1 MEVSLLICLLVFL
14 SVYLLAWHFAR
25 PKEVSLREEWSIKH
39 AEDTGITKIV
49 NVVIGGLV
57 CALVAYAVTGELKF
71 AAVGFLGGFF
81 VANWLSSRRLKAREE
96 MLRMQYGQV
105 LSALASAMQGGLMHY
120 QALEDITPT
129 LPEPSKKVFT
139 EILARAR
146 TGSSLYQATKEVADV
161 VQWKDLESMA
171 AAFKMYEAT
180 GCNLVEVFNYLAD
193 VVRERESDRKYVSAV
208 TAQVR
213 MTATLLS
220 FLPFILIG
228 VARVLSPEY
237 TAPLFTT
244 TGGIIVLLFC
254 VLAVIA
260 GNRIVNKM
268 VEGLCV

>member
-1 MEVSLLICLLVFL
+1 MLTLACLAICLLVL
-14 SVYLLAWHFAR
+14 ILTWHFMK
-25 PKEVSLREEWSIKH
+25 PKEVSIREEWSIKH
-39 AEDTGITKIV
+39 DEGSRLTNIIIILV
-49 NVVIGGLV
+49 CGLV
-57 CALVAYAVTGELKF
+57 CSIAAYGVTGEIFF
-71 AAVGFLGGFF
+71 AGLAFLGGYF
-81 VANWLSSRRLKAREE
+81 VAKWLSKRRQKTREE

-105 LSALASAMQGGLMHY
+105 LTALASAMQGGLMHY
-120 QALEDITPT
+120 QALEELTPV
-129 LPEPSKKVFT
+129 LPQPSKDVFA

-146 TGSSLYQATKEVADV
+146 TGSSLYQATKSVAEV

-213 MTATLLS
+213 TTATLLS

-254 VLAVIA
+254 VLAVVI
-260 GNRIVNKM
+260 GNRIVNRM

>member
-1 MEVSLLICLLVFL
+1 MLLLACLFTFL
-14 SVYLLAWHFAR
+14 FVYLLVWHFVR
-25 PKEVSLREEWSIKH
+25 PKEVSIREEWSIKH
-39 AEDTGITKIV
+39 DEGTGLTNIITILV
-49 NVVIGGLV
+49 CGLV
-57 CALVAYAVTGELKF
+57 CALVAYGVTGELTF
-71 AAVGFLGGFF
+71 AVLSFLGGYF
-81 VANWLSSRRLKAREE
+81 VANWLSKRRQKTREE
-96 MLRMQYGQV
+96 MLRTQYGQV

-129 LPEPSKKVFT
+129 LPQPSKNVFT

-146 TGSSLYQATKEVADV
+146 TGSSLHQATKNVAEV

-193 VVRERESDRKYVSAV
+193 VVRERESDRKYVAAV

-213 MTATLLS
+213 TTATLLS
-220 FLPFILIG
+220 FLPFILVG

-244 TGGIIVLLFC
+244 TGGIFVLIFC
-254 VLAVIA
+254 VVAVVI

-268 VEGLCV
+268 IEGLCI

>member
-1 MEVSLLICLLVFL
+1 MEMLLLACLFIFL
-14 SVYLLAWHFAR
+14 FVYLLAWRFAR
-25 PKEVSLREEWSIKH
+25 PKEVSVSEEWSIKH
-39 AEDTGITKIV
+39 AEGTKFTSVITV
-49 NVVIGGLV
+49 LASGLV
-57 CALVAYAVTGELKF
+57 CCLVAYGVTGEMMF
-71 AAVGFLGGFF
+71 AAIGFCGGFF
-81 VANWLSSRRLKAREE
+81 VAKWLASRRQKTRDEL
-96 MLRMQYGQV
+96 LRTQYGQV

-180 GCNLVEVFNYLAD
+180 GCNLVEVFHYLAD
-193 VVRERESDRKYVSAV
+193 VVRERQSDRKYVSAV
-208 TAQVR
+208 TAQIR
-213 MTATLLS
+213 TTATLLS

-228 VARVLSPEY
+228 VARVLSPAY

-254 VLAVIA
+254 VLAVVA
-260 GNRIVNKM
+260 GNRIVGKM

>member
-1 MEVSLLICLLVFL
+1 MLFLACLAVFL
-14 SVYLLAWHFAR
+14 FVYLLLWHFLK
-25 PKEVSLREEWSIKH
+25 PKEVPIREEWSIKH
-39 AEDTGITKIV
+39 NEGAGLTNVITILV
-49 NVVIGGLV
+49 CGLV
-57 CALVAYAVTGELKF
+57 CALAAYGVTGEMIF
-71 AAVGFLGGFF
+71 AALGFF
-81 VANWLSSRRLKAREE
+81 GGYFVAKWLGSRRQKTREE
-96 MLRMQYGQV
+96 MLRTQYGQV
-105 LSALASAMQGGLMHY
+105 LSAVASAMQGGLMHY

-129 LPEPSKKVFT
+129 LPQPSKDVFA

-146 TGSSLYQATKEVADV
+146 TGSSLHQATKEVADV

-213 MTATLLS
+213 TTATLLS

-228 VARVLSPEY
+228 VSRMMSPEY

-244 TGGIIVLLFC
+244 TGGVVVLLFC
-254 VLAVIA
+254 VAAVLV
-260 GNRIVNKM
+260 GNKIVN
-268 VEGLCV
+268 